1 MKLTLDLP
9 MQLKGLGESGEFS
22 AVAWDYAKVDRHGDM
37 ILPGAFDKSL
47 TDHAELGS
55 MPAMLWQHKGDEPI
69 GAWLGL
75 EDTGRGLEAHGKLE
89 LSIPRAAEAYALLKS
104 RALSLSIGFQAK
116 ASDVYSKDGIR
127 YFKGV
132 DLTEISLV
140 SVPANPGAVV
150 RSVKCLSDCESPR
163 DFEGLVRDALGLS
176 RRQAKTLTGLAWPA
190 LSGRDGEEA
199 EEQEQD
205 LAAVAAQIKNITALI
220 QKR

>member
-9 MQLKGLGESGEFS
+9 MQLKGLGNAGEFT
-22 AVAWDYAKVDRHGDM
+22 AVAWDYGKADRHGDV
-37 ILPGAFDKSL
+37 ILPGAFEKSL
-47 TDHAELGS
+47 TDHSKLGS

-69 GAWLGL
+69 GAWLGI
-75 EDTGRGLEAHGKLE
+75 EDTANGLEAHGKLE

-116 ASDVYSKDGIR
+116 ASDVYNQDGIR
-127 YFKGV
+127 HFKAV

-150 RSVKCLSDCESPR
+150 RSIKSLSDCESPR
-163 DFEGLVRDALGLS
+163 DFESLVRDALGLS

-190 LSGRDGEEA
+190 LSGRDGETVDED
-199 EEQEQD
+199 EQK
-205 LAAVAAQIKNITALI
+205 AAALVAQIKNITERI
-220 QKR
+220 KR